1 MCEPVAMGYVR
12 LEVQKSLFPVCVC
25 EPVAMGY
32 VRLEVQKSL
41 LPVVCVCEG
50 SEIITSCCGCVNQLL
65 WDMLGWRFR
74 NHYFLLWVC
83 EPVAMGYVRLE
94 VQKSLLPVVGV

>member
-1 MCEPVAMGYVR
+1 MGETALGLMFRNHYFVC
-12 LEVQKSLFPVCVC
+12 VCVC

-41 LPVVCVCEG
+41 LPVVG
-50 SEIITSCCGCVNQLL
+50 VNQLL

-74 NHYFLLWVC
+74 NHYFLLCVC
-83 EPVAMGYVRLE
+83 EPVAMGKPCDAGLIVFS
-94 VQKSLLPVVGV
+94 K

>member
-1 MCEPVAMGYVR
+1 MCVCEPVAMGYVR

-41 LPVVCVCEG
+41 LPVV
-50 SEIITSCCGCVNQLL
+50 
-65 WDMLGWRFR
+65 
-74 NHYFLLWVC
+74 
-83 EPVAMGYVRLE
+83 
-94 VQKSLLPVVGV
+94 GV